1 MQLSE
6 LKDELK
12 AEVLYGEEQLHKDV
26 TIAGG
31 ADLIDDILKLRTKG
45 AVLLTGLTKVEVVDA
60 AMKAGVEAIVF
71 VRGKRP
77 EENVIE
83 TAKRHN
89 IPLFSTRF
97 SLFVACGR
105 LYMTGLRG
113 LDGSW

>member
-6 LKDELK
+6 IKEELK
-12 AEVLYGEEQLHKDV
+12 AEVLYGADQLHKHV

-45 AVLLTGLTKVEVVDA
+45 AVLLTGLHNGEVVNA
-60 AMKAGVEAIVF
+60 AKKSGIEAIVF

-77 EENVIE
+77 EEDVIE
-83 TAKRHN
+83 IARKHN
-89 IPLFSTRF
+89 LPLFSTSF

-105 LYMTGLRG
+105 LYMHGLRG